1 MSQINYGKEM
11 FKKSIPFK
19 VYCISDGG
27 VSGKIEHSHD
37 YMQIWYVLSGSCEHI
52 INNTSIP
59 LTRGDVFVLP
69 PFVTHKIKSI
79 KDTGVKII
87 GCEFLTSLINE
98 NIPTDGKWLSLFD
111 FTYIEP
117 FLVSNE
123 KVRPRLHLSGKVQ
136 AKVEELME
144 EMLYEYDNEQKY
156 YEINIKA
163 DVLKLL
169 AIIAREYDRSDD
181 TENSDTIDK
190 YREAVNKAI
199 DFIDSNFTQKIY
211 MDEVCKIAMMSQTYF
226 CYIFKQITGKTMVEY
241 INSLRMKKVID
252 YLRNS
257 TKSITEICFECGYKD
272 LAYFNKVFKKET
284 GLSPRSFRTMSRE
297 KQGSQEK
304 E

>member
-1 MSQINYGKEM
+1 MSEINYGKEM

-19 VYCISDGG
+19 VYCISNGD
-27 VSGKIEHSHD
+27 VSGKIEHSHE
-37 YMQIWYVLSGSCEHI
+37 YMQVWYVLSGSCEHF

-59 LTRGDVFVLP
+59 LTRGDVFILP
-69 PFVTHKIKSI
+69 PFVSHKISV
-79 KDTGVKII
+79 DNENGVKII
-87 GCEFLTSLINE
+87 GCEFLTSFINE
-98 NIPTDGKWLSLFD
+98 NIPNDGKWLSLFD

-123 KVRPRLHLSGKVQ
+123 NVRPRLHLSGKVQ

-144 EMLYEYDNEQKY
+144 EMLNEYENEQKY

-163 DVLKLL
+163 EVLKLL
-169 AIIAREYDRSDD
+169 AIIAREYDRNDD
-181 TENSDTIDK
+181 IENSDIIEK

-199 DFIDSNFTQKIY
+199 DFINNNFTQKIY
-211 MDEVCKIAMMSQTYF
+211 MDDVCKIAMMSQTYF

-252 YLRNS
+252 SLRDSN
-257 TKSITEICFECGYKD
+257 KSITEICFECGYKD

-284 GLSPRSFRTMSRE
+284 GISPRSFRAMSRQ
-297 KQGSQEK
+297 KQG
-304 E
+304 